1 MRDPAD
7 VLRGRRI
14 LVGVTGGIAA
24 YKSIELVRLLVTAG
38 AEVQV
43 VMTNAATRFVGPAT
57 FAAVS
62 HRPVA
67 LDVFADA
74 DQVPHVRLARQ
85 ADAIIVAPATAHT
98 LARMAHGLAD
108 DLLTNILLM
117 ARCPI
122 VAAAAM
128 HTEMITHPAT
138 RANIAVLRR
147 RGIRVLDPEVG
158 ALAGGDTG
166 LGRMLEPFDL
176 RDELALVLS
185 EGRGL
190 AGVRILV
197 TAGGTQEPID
207 PVRFVGNR
215 SSGKMG
221 YALAAQAAARGAA
234 VTLVSGPTHL
244 DLPGG
249 VEVVAVRT
257 AQEMADAVLERFAAV
272 DVVIKAAAVADFR
285 PADPRDDKIKKG
297 GAVPDVHL
305 EPTIDILATLGKCK
319 DEQLLVGFAAETS
332 DHLAHARKKLDAKRL
347 DLIIMNDVSRRDIGF
362 DADHNE
368 VWLLDADGGEQ
379 HLERR
384 SKPELA
390 AAICD
395 RITTML
401 AGRSDAAIDPGKDAD

>member
-1 MRDPAD
+1 M
-7 VLRGRRI
+7 
-14 LVGVTGGIAA
+14 TGGIAA
-24 YKSIELVRLLVTAG
+24 YKSIELVRLLFKAG

-43 VMTNAATRFVGPAT
+43 VMTEAATRFVGEAT

-67 LDVFADA
+67 TDLFEDA

-85 ADAIIVAPATAHT
+85 ADAVIVAPATAHT

-128 HTEMITHPAT
+128 HTEMYEHPAT
-138 RANIAVLRR
+138 RANIRTLRE
-147 RGIRVLDPEVG
+147 RGIEILEPEVG
-158 ALAGGDTG
+158 DLAGGETG
-166 LGRMLEPFDL
+166 IGRMLEPIDL
-176 RDELALVLS
+176 RNALAATLAQDKELA
-185 EGRGL
+185 GY
-190 AGVRILV
+190 RILV

-221 YALAAQAAARGAA
+221 YSLAADAARRGAA

-244 DLPGG
+244 QAPAG
-249 VEVVAVRT
+249 VELVPVTT
-257 AQEMADAVLERFAAV
+257 AQQMAEAVLERFEAV

-285 PADPRDDKIKKG
+285 PASPAARKIKKH
-297 GAVPDVHL
+297 GAAPAVEL
-305 EPTIDILATLGKCK
+305 EPTIDILAELGERKTA
-319 DEQLLVGFAAETS
+319 QLLVGFAAETN
-332 DHLAHARKKLDAKRL
+332 DHLGHARKKLDAKRL

-362 DADHNE
+362 DVDHNE
-368 VWLLDADGGEQ
+368 AWLIDADGGEQ

-384 SKPELA
+384 TKTELA

-395 RITTML
+395 RVGQML
-401 AGRSDAAIDPGKDAD
+401 ADRAASNQEGKGEV